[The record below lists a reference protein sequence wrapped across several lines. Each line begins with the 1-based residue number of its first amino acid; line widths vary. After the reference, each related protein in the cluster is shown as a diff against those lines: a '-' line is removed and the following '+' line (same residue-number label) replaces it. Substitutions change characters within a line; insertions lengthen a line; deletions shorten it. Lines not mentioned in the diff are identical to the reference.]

1 MVNGVVYVRQSGA
14 TLITERRSVPDWLTV
29 PGKRKFLVETGSN
42 VSGPAHTLLSL
53 SRRPTAAIYCT
64 WNRRARPG
72 QVCWLYQPQAKR
84 NRSLSYKPNLHKGEL
99 FSSGFHLTDDGWPTV
114 RKTQDEKRFT

>member
-1 MVNGVVYVRQSGA
+1 MRQSGA
-14 TLITERRSVPDWLTV
+14 TLITGTSLCARLANGAGQEEV
-29 PGKRKFLVETGSN
+29 LVETGSN

-99 FSSGFHLTDDGWPTV
+99 FSYGFHLTDDGWPTV
-114 RKTQDEKRFT
+114 RQTQDEKRFT